1 MQNGCWRPGEGS
13 SLDIASPAQDQHAR
27 PHPVRYPRRRVLRFV
42 LRLLGGAAFAVLG
55 RLKIEGHENLP
66 KDGPFVMVANHF
78 HFADPVALLWLSRRQ
93 VEFIGGRVFVFA
105 PKTVR
110 LLPYLWGY
118 MQAFRGGYSRNT
130 LRASLGVLEQGGIV
144 ALFPEGGTWAQVL
157 RPPRPGAAFLAVESG
172 VPVVPVG
179 LDGFTGLFRQ
189 WRPQLTVRIGAPIGP
204 FAVSAGGAERRS
216 EIDGVSETIMHAIAE
231 LIPPE
236 RHGVYSDD
244 EALRRD
250 GEKVAAFPFHAD
262 RMRGM

>member
-1 MQNGCWRPGEGS
+1 MN
-13 SLDIASPAQDQHAR
+13 IASKAERDEAHGQA
-27 PHPVRYPRRRVLRFV
+27 HPVRYPRRRVLRFV
-42 LRLLGGAAFAVLG
+42 LRMLGGMAFAVLG
-55 RLKIEGHENLP
+55 RLKIEGRENLP
-66 KDGPFVMVANHF
+66 DNGPFIMVANHF

-172 VPVVPVG
+172 MPVVPVG
-179 LDGFTGLFRQ
+179 LDGLTNLFKR
-189 WRPQLTVRIGAPIGP
+189 WRPELTIRIGKPTGP
-204 FAVSAGGAERRS
+204 FAITGNGAERRS
-216 EIDGVSETIMHAIAE
+216 EIDAISETIMHAIAN
-231 LIPPE
+231 LIPAE
-236 RHGVYSDD
+236 RHGVFSKD
-244 EALRRD
+244 EALRRQ
-250 GEKVAAFPFHAD
+250 GEKVADFPFHED